1 MTVIFVPTHIHEDKF
16 GFLVWLLKL
25 FQYAWR
31 QTGNSI
37 KCSTCLTDTNT
48 ATGNIKNIKILII
61 TPTFSSS
68 IATTSSPT
76 LSFYRFTLAGST
88 CFLMKSWGLVL
99 SALLWETVLTD
110 AKMLRFQLW
119 ILLQLDL
126 LTLSMLVLSGRLW
139 QARVTDC
146 LMPRNG
152 KSAAKLSKRT
162 APHPLSDRSWTC
174 KLLLASNF
182 RRVHIVQSLLTTFQ
196 PNLP

>member
-1 MTVIFVPTHIHEDKF
+1 MECMVLKSHASKANIARHHMSLEIKRRVALEKSILFKEFEFPAFLCITKPLKIEKNHNKTV
-16 GFLVWLLKL
+16 
-25 FQYAWR
+25 
-31 QTGNSI
+31 
-37 KCSTCLTDTNT
+37 
-48 ATGNIKNIKILII
+48 KNLI
-61 TPTFSSS
+61 TPPTFSSS

-174 KLLLASNF
+174 KL
-182 RRVHIVQSLLTTFQ
+182 
-196 PNLP
+196 

>member
-1 MTVIFVPTHIHEDKF
+1 MSKNHKYPPSQNYTCQQKIRATVTVIFVPTHIHEDKF

-76 LSFYRFTLAGST
+76 LHWVSTDSLQRVLLVFSGS
-88 CFLMKSWGLVL
+88 LDSWGLVL
-99 SALLWETVLTD
+99 SALLWESVLTD

-119 ILLQLDL
+119 ILLQLGPSYSFQVGVIRAIV
-126 LTLSMLVLSGRLW
+126 TGAGNRLFDAPQW
-139 QARVTDC
+139 QERCQALQENSSSSFIRP
-146 LMPRNG
+146 M
-152 KSAAKLSKRT
+152 
-162 APHPLSDRSWTC
+162 
-174 KLLLASNF
+174 
-182 RRVHIVQSLLTTFQ
+182 
-196 PNLP
+196 

>member
-1 MTVIFVPTHIHEDKF
+1 MFNLPDRYQYRHRKHKKTV
-16 GFLVWLLKL
+16 
-25 FQYAWR
+25 
-31 QTGNSI
+31 
-37 KCSTCLTDTNT
+37 
-48 ATGNIKNIKILII
+48 KNLI
-61 TPTFSSS
+61 TSPTFSSS

-76 LSFYRFTLAGST
+76 LHWVSTDSLQRVLLVFSGS
-88 CFLMKSWGLVL
+88 LDSWGLVL
-99 SALLWETVLTD
+99 SALLWESVLTD

-126 LTLSMLVLSGRLW
+126 LTLSMLVVSGRLW

-174 KLLLASNF
+174 KLLLALNF

>member
-1 MTVIFVPTHIHEDKF
+1 MFNLPDRYQHRHRKDYKI
-16 GFLVWLLKL
+16 
-25 FQYAWR
+25 
-31 QTGNSI
+31 
-37 KCSTCLTDTNT
+37 
-48 ATGNIKNIKILII
+48 IKIIENYKISDNSLDIFFFYCNNVI
-61 TPTFSSS
+61 SY
-68 IATTSSPT
+68 IA
-76 LSFYRFTLAGST
+76 LSFYRFTAAGPT
-88 CFLMKSWGLVL
+88 CFFMESWGLVW
-99 SALLWETVLTD
+99 SALLWESVLTD

-174 KLLLASNF
+174 KLLLTSHF
-182 RRVHIVQSLLTTFQ
+182 SVGY
-196 PNLP
+196 